1 MTKTLATIAAGLLVG
16 GAFSAANAAIV
27 TQNSAGPSGN
37 ADARNAWLSSVGITA
52 PQYLV
57 DFESGY
63 TNGQNVSGSSFAGG
77 LVIRDTS
84 AAIGQAIIRSGA
96 GTIGGSNPVG
106 LFSLTHN
113 EADWLELDFS
123 AAPID
128 YFGALDIDQ
137 AGTNVRLTFV
147 GGGTTSF
154 RLETTG
160 VGGDTAEFFGIFR
173 NDQPRIIKIEFD
185 ASGDGR
191 WGLDNLEYGAF
202 ASVPLPGSLALA
214 ALGLVGLAATRGR
227 VRRA

>member
-1 MTKTLATIAAGLLVG
+1 MTKKFATIAAGALLA
-16 GAFSAANAAIV
+16 GALPVANAAIV
-27 TQNSAGPSGN
+27 SQNASGPSGN
-37 ADARNAWLSSVGITA
+37 AAARDAWLASIGISS

-63 TNGQNVSGSSFAGG
+63 TDAQNVSGSSFAGG

-84 AAIGQAIIRSGA
+84 ATGQAVVRSGA

-106 LFSLTHN
+106 IFSLTHN
-113 EADWLELDFS
+113 EDPWLELDFS

-137 AGTNVRLTFV
+137 AGTTVRLTFV
-147 GGGTTSF
+147 GGGTTTF
-154 RLETTG
+154 NLETTG
-160 VGGDTAEFFGIFR
+160 VGGDSAEFFGIFR
-173 NDQPRIIKIEFD
+173 NDQPRITKIEFD

-202 ASVPLPGSLALA
+202 ASVPLPGSLALL
-214 ALGLVGLAATRGR
+214 ALGLAGLAGARRSGR
-227 VRRA
+227 A